1 MLHTAYIIL
10 LFTFLGVTSA
20 LLIATVTSRM
30 RIRRVQMQWPTGV
43 LFGFPLGPSA
53 FMSVIAL
60 SLVFIALE
68 RPAAE
73 AIVPLG
79 YLVGGS
85 FWLLAVRLGKATVIT
100 ETTIY
105 RTMNDPSSS
114 LAWVCVVDYAVQETP
129 KEDRY
134 VFFYRNGRGMR
145 LRYELRVPASR
156 RVAFRELVDERLS
169 NRFAYEPATPPGKQR
184 QTR

>member
-1 MLHTAYIIL
+1 MLHTVYIIL

-20 LLIATVTSRM
+20 LLIATVTT
-30 RIRRVQMQWPTGV
+30 RIRLRHVRMQWPTGV

-68 RPAAE
+68 RPPGE

-100 ETTIY
+100 DTTIY
-105 RTMNDPSSS
+105 RTLNDTSTS
-114 LAWVCVVDYAVQETP
+114 LAWITIVDYAVQETP

-134 VFFYRNGRGMR
+134 VFFYRNGRGLR
-145 LRYELRVPASR
+145 LRYELRVPKAKSA
-156 RVAFRELVDERLS
+156 AFREVVDERLA
-169 NRFAYEPATPPGKQR
+169 NRFMYEPATPSGKQR
-184 QTR
+184 QI